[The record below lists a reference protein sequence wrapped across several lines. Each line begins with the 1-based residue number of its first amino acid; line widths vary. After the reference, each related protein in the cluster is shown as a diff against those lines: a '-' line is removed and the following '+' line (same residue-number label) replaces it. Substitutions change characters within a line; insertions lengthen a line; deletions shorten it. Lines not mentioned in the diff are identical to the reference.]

1 MELTA
6 ARTTV
11 AWVALSVSH
20 SGSVQSESV
29 PVRGDE
35 TAEAAASLGPDG
47 PRTEVRDVDRP
58 DIFSVTETGLWDGRP
73 SLGGIWV
80 AHPDVSVPERAK
92 ITNTSN
98 GKTIAG
104 ALFRRERANPGP
116 RIQVSSDAASALGM
130 LAGQPSELT
139 IVAVRQEQIELE
151 PEPLPLADEAP
162 GEPGQ
167 TEQAPDDAT
176 AAAAVAG
183 AAAADASAGQPKRQ
197 GFWARFRDSL
207 RNKPASDVATEAET
221 ALIEQTSESAAVPDV
236 ETATLDPVASVAA
249 AAIAEAE
256 GEAATPQA
264 RPAPSSSVSNPI
276 IQVGLF
282 SVEDNA
288 SAAAAS
294 LRQAG
299 IVPEIRGQKSG
310 DATLWRVFVGP
321 VSNADE
327 QATLL
332 AQIKKLGYT
341 DAFLAP
347 K

>member
-1 MELTA
+1 MKLTA

-11 AWVALSVSH
+11 ALLASVLALSGCEEFEGL
-20 SGSVQSESV
+20 SGPRDES
-29 PVRGDE
+29 
-35 TAEAAASLGPDG
+35 AEAAVALGPDG
-47 PRTEVRDVDRP
+47 PRTEIRDVDRP
-58 DIFSVTETGLWDGRP
+58 DIFSVTENGLWDGRP

-80 AHPDVSVPERAK
+80 AHPDVREPERAK
-92 ITNTSN
+92 ITNAAS

-116 RIQVSSDAASALGM
+116 RIQVSSDAAAALGM
-130 LAGQPSELT
+130 LAGQPAELT
-139 IVAVRQEQIELE
+139 IVAVRQEEIELE
-151 PEPLPLADEAP
+151 PEPLPLAEETPEAS
-162 GEPGQ
+162 EA
-167 TEQAPDDAT
+167 EEDAT
-176 AAAAVAG
+176 GEAAAAVAG
-183 AAAADASAGQPKRQ
+183 TAAATAASEPPKRQ

-207 RNKPASDVATEAET
+207 RNKPAAEDAADTEQVLEA
-221 ALIEQTSESAAVPDV
+221 SEGAAVPEV
-236 ETATLDPVASVAA
+236 ETAPLDPVTSVAA

-256 GEAATPQA
+256 GQDAAPQP
-264 RPAPSSSVSNPI
+264 RPAAPSSLRNPI

-282 SVEDNA
+282 SQEENA

-294 LRQAG
+294 LRQVG
-299 IVPEIRGQKSG
+299 IVPQIRGQKSG

-332 AQIKKLGYT
+332 AQVKKLGYA

-347 K
+347 N